1 MITASGMIPMVGLP
15 EMRRGSLT
23 FVTRP
28 STLAPTGIKV
38 CPFTTTGCVM
48 LARKGS
54 PALLL
59 NVASVVSSRT
69 INAVPAGTGAFVCAA
84 SMVASSVQG
93 NNIHFFMG
101 PPKTRDLH
109 LTVVQSGT
117 ADKRRA
123 VHGEPP
129 EVRGERIGRMDNPNL
144 ELVHKKSVGVR
155 DRCNLHPI

>member
-1 MITASGMIPMVGLP
+1 MITASGMIPIVGLP

-28 STLAPTGIKV
+28 STLAPAGIKV
-38 CPFTTTGCVM
+38 CPFTTTGCVT

-69 INAVPAGTGAFVCAA
+69 INAVPAGTGPFVCAA
-84 SMVASSVQG
+84 NTVASNVQG

-101 PPKTRDLH
+101 PPKLELAFDC
-109 LTVVQSGT
+109 SPEGT
-117 ADKRRA
+117 GGQAAHSTWGTTGGKRREGLA
-123 VHGEPP
+123 EWT
-129 EVRGERIGRMDNPNL
+129 
-144 ELVHKKSVGVR
+144 
-155 DRCNLHPI
+155 

>member
-38 CPFTTTGCVM
+38 WPFTTTGCVM

-54 PALLL
+54 PGLLL

-84 SMVASSVQG
+84 SMVASNV
-93 NNIHFFMG
+93 HFFMG

-129 EVRGERIGRMDNPNL
+129 EVRGERYWPNGQA
-144 ELVHKKSVGVR
+144 K
-155 DRCNLHPI
+155 